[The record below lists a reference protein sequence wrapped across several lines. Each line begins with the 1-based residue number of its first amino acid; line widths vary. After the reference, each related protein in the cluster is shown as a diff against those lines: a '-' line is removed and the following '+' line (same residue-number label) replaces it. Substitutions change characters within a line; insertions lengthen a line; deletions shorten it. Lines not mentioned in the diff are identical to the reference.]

1 MAFWLRVCLLPGVG
15 AIALFLT
22 FQSWALEPFVVTDI
36 RVEGVQKIEPGTVF
50 NYLPIKVGDRVDDKI
65 VRESIQIL
73 FATGFFNDVELKRDG
88 QVLVVVVTER
98 PSIASIEY
106 SGNKDVRDEAIDET
120 LTSTG
125 FTDGQIFNQPLLER
139 LVQTIRER
147 YFSKGRYSATV
158 VPTVT
163 PLERNRVA
171 IKLQIDEGRIAKI
184 RKLRIIGNE
193 SFEDGDLLDL
203 LELGEASW
211 WGFLSSESKYSKE
224 KLNASLEAIRSFYL
238 DRGYM
243 TFEIVSTDVTISQN
257 KQDIFLTI
265 NIVEGSLYR
274 IGRVDLE
281 DTKKILEDGLF
292 EQVRPQPGTPF
303 SRQTVIEARTGLE
316 DSLANIGFAFA
327 NVNAI
332 PDIDEKNKTVS
343 FSFVVDPGPKV
354 YVRRINIRGN
364 TSTRDEVVRREMRQ
378 LEGSE
383 YSAADIRRSKERI
396 QRLGFFD
403 DVNIDVPAV
412 PGTVDQVDVNV
423 TVSERATGS
432 FLFGVGYSGSD
443 GLILQAEV
451 NRENLFGSG
460 RQIKFKIDHS
470 DINKVYDIAYTNPY
484 FTPDGISLGFFAE
497 LEDIDTEKTT
507 SADYISDTVSVGA
520 RSKIPVSEH
529 NAFHL
534 RAAYEQIELEAT
546 ESTPTEYSSFID
558 RFPETDNYT
567 LTAGV
572 TRDTRDS
579 IFFPAKGYLRRASA
593 EFTFPGSDL
602 EYYKLTLRGR
612 WYRSVTDNLVIS
624 LKGNIGYG
632 DGYGGTGELP
642 FLKNYY
648 AGGPGT
654 VRGFDSRSLG
664 PRSTGLAG
672 DALGGTKRVVA
683 STEVFFP
690 VPGMKDS
697 KDQRVSLFLDAGQ
710 VFGSGES
717 VHLEEL
723 RYGAGIGFH
732 WFSPVGPLS
741 LSYAMPFNDA
751 TGDDLQKLQFTLGA
765 LFR

>member
-1 MAFWLRVCLLPGVG
+1 MAFWLRVCLLPGVS

-642 FLKNYY
+642 FFKNYY

>member
-1 MAFWLRVCLLPGVG
+1 MAFWLRVCLLPGVS

-579 IFFPAKGYLRRASA
+579 IFFPAKGYLRRASV

-642 FLKNYY
+642 FFKNYY

-741 LSYAMPFNDA
+741 LSYAMPFNDE

>member
-1 MAFWLRVCLLPGVG
+1 MAFWLRVCLLPGVS

>member
-1 MAFWLRVCLLPGVG
+1 MAFWLRVCLLPGVS

-642 FLKNYY
+642 FFKNYY

-741 LSYAMPFNDA
+741 LSYAMPFNDE

>member
-1 MAFWLRVCLLPGVG
+1 MAFWLRVCLLPGVS

-403 DVNIDVPAV
+403 DVNIGIPAV

-741 LSYAMPFNDA
+741 LSYAMPFNDE